1 MEMKIKRKEQHTENF
16 CELKPGTVFVD
27 DGGVV
32 CIKIEE
38 IYDEN
43 NDCFNAIML
52 DDGEPVEF
60 SGYDVVVIPEKCDL
74 EIVW

>member
-1 MEMKIKRKEQHTENF
+1 MEMNIKRKEQHTENF

-27 DGGVV
+27 DAGMV
-32 CIKIEE
+32 CIKTEE
-38 IYDEN
+38 IYDEH
-43 NDCFNAIML
+43 NDRYNAVTL
-52 DDGEPVEF
+52 GDGDWVGF